1 MTTRRRVWLVAIIGI
16 VLLSGA
22 AGYGVVAWAEH
33 RSRASAPS
41 EVESVITDTRPAGAR
56 VVFRNTALGAGYG
69 LVASVPL
76 SDPTAARIVTDLAC
90 DRVYATAALQSCLH
104 IDRGVV
110 TTFTGTLSDA
120 AGRETRSWP
129 LAGVPSRTRISADS
143 TLVAA
148 TSFVTG
154 ESYGTVEFSTM
165 TTISHTDGS
174 QDYGNLE
181 DFALFVD
188 DVQITAADRNVW
200 GITFGDDGNTFYAT
214 AASNNQ
220 TWLVRGDLTAR
231 TLTAIRDGAECPSLS
246 PDGGRIAYKKEVSA
260 TVTPRWTI
268 AVLDLATGAETLLS
282 EKRNVDDQVV
292 WLDDDTIL
300 YGLGRDDTVG
310 DSDVWAVSA
319 DGDAE
324 PELFLA
330 HAWSPSVVR

>member
-1 MTTRRRVWLVAIIGI
+1 MTTRRRIWLVSIIGI

-22 AGYGVVAWAEH
+22 AGYGIVAWAEH
-33 RSRASAPS
+33 RARASAPS
-41 EVESVITDTRPAGAR
+41 EVESVVTDTRPAGAR

-76 SDPTAARIVTDLAC
+76 SDPTAARSVTDLAC
-90 DRVYATAALQSCLH
+90 DRVFATAALQSCLH
-104 IDRGVV
+104 VDRGVV
-110 TTFTGTLSDA
+110 TTFTGTLIDA

-154 ESYGTVEFSTM
+154 ESYGTVGFSTT
-165 TTISHTDGS
+165 TTISRTDGS
-174 QDYGNLE
+174 QDFGNLE
-181 DFALFVD
+181 DFALYVD
-188 DVQITAADRNVW
+188 DVRVTAADRNIW
-200 GITFGDDGNTFYAT
+200 GVTFSDDASVFYAT

-231 TLTAIRDGAECPSLS
+231 TLTAIKDTAECPSLS
-246 PDGGRIAYKKEVSA
+246 PDGGRIAYKKEVSTTA
-260 TVTPRWTI
+260 TPRWTI
-268 AVLDLATGAETLLS
+268 AVLDLATGTETLLP
-282 EKRNVDDQVV
+282 EKRDVDDQVV

-310 DSDVWAVSA
+310 DSDIWAVSA
-319 DGDAE
+319 DGDGE

>member
-1 MTTRRRVWLVAIIGI
+1 MTARRRVWLVSIIGI
-16 VLLSGA
+16 LVLSSA
-22 AGYGVVAWAEH
+22 AGYGIMAWAEN

-41 EVESVITDTRPAGAR
+41 EVESVITGVRPAGAR
-56 VVFRNTALGAGYG
+56 VVFRNTALGTGYG

-76 SDPTAARIVTDLAC
+76 SDPTAERSLTDLAC
-90 DRVYATAALQSCLH
+90 DRVYATAQLQSCLH

-120 AGRETRSWP
+120 SGREIRSWP
-129 LAGVPSRTRISADS
+129 LAGVPSRTRLSADS
-143 TLVAA
+143 SLIAA

-154 ESYGTVEFSTM
+154 EAYATVGFATM
-165 TTISHTDGS
+165 TTISATDGS

-188 DVQITAADRNVW
+188 DARITAADRNVW
-200 GITFGDDGNTFYAT
+200 GVTFTDDDNTFYAT

-220 TWLVRGDLTAR
+220 TWLVRGDLAAR
-231 TLTAIRDGAECPSLS
+231 TLTAIRDTVECPSLS
-246 PDGGRIAYKKEVSA
+246 PDGGRIAYKKKVSTSA
-260 TVTPRWTI
+260 TPQWTI
-268 AVLDLATGAETLLS
+268 AVLDLTTGTETMLP
-282 EKRNVDDQVV
+282 EIRNVDDQVV

-300 YGLGRDDTVG
+300 YGLAREETVG
-310 DSDVWAVSA
+310 DSDVWSVSA
-319 DGDAE
+319 NGDAD

>member
-1 MTTRRRVWLVAIIGI
+1 MTARRRVWLVTIIGI
-16 VLLSGA
+16 LLLAGA
-22 AGYGVVAWAEH
+22 AGYGIVAWAEH
-33 RSRASAPS
+33 RARASAPS
-41 EVESVITDTRPAGAR
+41 EVESVVTDTRPVGAR

-76 SDPTAARIVTDLAC
+76 SDPTAARSLTDLAC

-110 TTFTGTLSDA
+110 TTFNGTLSDA
-120 AGRETRSWP
+120 SGRETRSWP

-143 TLVAA
+143 ALIAA

-154 ESYGTVEFSTM
+154 ESYATVGFSTM
-165 TTISHTDGS
+165 TTISRTDGS
-174 QDYGNLE
+174 QDYGSLE

-188 DVQITAADRNVW
+188 DVRITAADRNVW
-200 GITFGDDGNTFYAT
+200 GVTFSDDDTVFYAT

-220 TWLVRGDLTAR
+220 TWLVRGDLAAR
-231 TLTAIRDGAECPSLS
+231 TLTAIRETAECPSLS
-246 PDGGRIAYKKEVSA
+246 PDGGRIAYKKEISSTA
-260 TVTPRWTI
+260 TPRWSI
-268 AVLDLATGAETLLS
+268 AVLDLATGTETMLP

-300 YGLGRDDTVG
+300 YGLGRDGTVG

-319 DGDAE
+319 DGAGE

>member
-1 MTTRRRVWLVAIIGI
+1 MTARQRVWLVTIIGI
-16 VLLSGA
+16 LLLSGA
-22 AGYGVVAWAEH
+22 AGYGIVAWAEH
-33 RSRASAPS
+33 RARASGPS
-41 EVESVITDTRPAGAR
+41 EVESVVTDARPAGAR

-76 SDPTAARIVTDLAC
+76 SDPTAARSLTDLAC
-90 DRVYATAALQSCLH
+90 DRVYATDALQSCLH

-110 TTFTGTLSDA
+110 TTFNGTLSDA
-120 AGRETRSWP
+120 SGRETRSWP

-143 TLVAA
+143 SLIAA

-154 ESYGTVEFSTM
+154 ESYATVGFSTL
-165 TTISHTDGS
+165 TTISATDGS

-188 DVQITAADRNVW
+188 DLRITAADRNVW
-200 GITFGDDGNTFYAT
+200 GVTFSDDDNTFYAT

-220 TWLVRGDLTAR
+220 TWLVRGDLAAR
-231 TLTAIRDGAECPSLS
+231 TLTAIRDTAECPSLS
-246 PDGGRIAYKKEVSA
+246 PDGGRIAYKKEVSGAA
-260 TVTPRWTI
+260 TPQWSI
-268 AVLDLATGAETLLS
+268 AVLDLETGTETMLP

-292 WLDDDTIL
+292 WLDDDTIV
-300 YGLGRDDTVG
+300 YGLGRDGTVG

-319 DGDAE
+319 HGEAE
-324 PELFLA
+324 PELYLA

>member
-1 MTTRRRVWLVAIIGI
+1 MNARRRVWLVTIIGI
-16 VLLSGA
+16 LLLSGA
-22 AGYGVVAWAEH
+22 AGYGIVAWAEH
-33 RSRASAPS
+33 RARASAPS
-41 EVESVITDTRPAGAR
+41 EVESVVTDAQPAGAR
-56 VVFRNTALGAGYG
+56 VVFRNTAFGAGYG

-76 SDPTAARIVTDLAC
+76 SDPTAARSLTDSAC
-90 DRVYATAALQSCLH
+90 DRVYATATVQSCLH

-120 AGRETRSWP
+120 SGRETRSWP

-154 ESYGTVEFSTM
+154 ESYGTVGFATM
-165 TTISHTDGS
+165 TTISTTDGS

-181 DFALFVD
+181 DFALYVD
-188 DVQITAADRNVW
+188 DVRVTAADRNVW
-200 GITFGDDGNTFYAT
+200 GVTFSDDDSVFYAT

-220 TWLVRGDLTAR
+220 TWLVRGDLVSR
-231 TLTAIRDGAECPSLS
+231 TLTAIRDSAECPSLS
-246 PDGGRIAYKKEVSA
+246 PDGARIAYKKEVSTTA
-260 TVTPRWTI
+260 TPRWTI
-268 AVLDLATGAETLLS
+268 AVLDLATGTETLLP

-292 WLDDDTIL
+292 WLDEDTIL
-300 YGLGRDDTVG
+300 YGLGRDDAVG
-310 DSDVWAVSA
+310 DSDVWAVSTHGTS
-319 DGDAE
+319 D